1 MHSIIYN
8 CLKME
13 TSQIST
19 KNRINY
25 EVLITVQQCKL
36 IY

>member
-1 MHSIIYN
+1 MHN
-8 CLKME
+8 AADLQME

-25 EVLITVQQCKL
+25 DVSILYSNEN
-36 IY
+36 